1 MPKVK
6 KVKVKGQVA
15 RPGVPLEFR
24 VKDLERNIGPLYGA
38 VHNPLTQE
46 TALGFVLREIKAR
59 GLANE
64 EAICPRVAARQ
75 TALEKNAVRQAL
87 EAVKF
92 EERLSAL
99 ERNAPPAG
107 DGQWRAEVGRRIQD
121 LEKQEEATAAHVVK
135 LLLNARLG
143 KERLMADL
151 KQDVRKNADAEWA
164 NVGRV
169 FDEVVSMPRI
179 VQKELLNRLLAMYHN
194 AGRG

>member
-75 TALEKNAVRQAL
+75 TALEKNAVRQAA

-92 EERLSAL
+92 EERLERLEHCKPAEAEDRDELFNRLSA
-99 ERNAPPAG
+99 
-107 DGQWRAEVGRRIQD
+107 
-121 LEKQEEATAAHVVK
+121 LEKQEAATAAHVVK

-169 FDEVVSMPRI
+169 FDEVVGMPRI